1 MSVGVKLE
9 AERVLSE
16 LKALGQGFDQMPLL
30 GVIGQRLLRWVMQ
43 NFRAACTEKKWVPLS
58 PNTIAGRRAGRIK
71 KSQGA
76 VRFRGRNV
84 VGAAVSLSG
93 AKPLQDTGRLRQSF
107 VSKVRNL
114 GTPYVEVGTENQ
126 IASFHEHGTKP
137 YVIQPKRARR
147 LIFMTAG
154 GVVFAR
160 KVNHPGLPQRKMLP
174 SENLMVLL
182 GMETMTKYL
191 RQKIRDSR
199 ISDGAA

>member
-43 NFRAACTEKKWVPLS
+43 NFRAAGTEKKWVPLS
-58 PNTIAGRRAGRIK
+58 PNTSAGGRAGRIK

-107 VSKVRNL
+107 VSKVLNM
-114 GTPYVEVGTENQ
+114 GTPYVEVGTEMELG
-126 IASFHEHGTKP
+126 AWHHFGVKGR
-137 YVIQPKRARR
+137 VIVPRNKSR

-154 GVVFAR
+154 GVRSAKSINWPGIPAR
-160 KVNHPGLPQRKMLP
+160 PLLP
-174 SENLMVLL
+174 SENMTVLL

-191 RQKIRDSR
+191 QQKIRD
-199 ISDGAA
+199 